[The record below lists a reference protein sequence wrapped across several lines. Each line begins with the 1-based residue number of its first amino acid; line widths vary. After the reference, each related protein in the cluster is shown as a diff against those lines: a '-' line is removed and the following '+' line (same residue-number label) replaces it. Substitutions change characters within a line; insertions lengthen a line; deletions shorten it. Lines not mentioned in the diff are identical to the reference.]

1 MVAQECGGLPL
12 AVFVVGRA
20 LQGYKEKGAWHDVLS
35 QLKQSIPTNLE
46 GVEEQLFKSLELS
59 YKQLKTV
66 ELKVLFLYCCLFRE
80 DYDISEDELTR
91 YAVWESLLSDVVT
104 LEDVRDTA
112 FFG

>member
-59 YKQLKTV
+59 YKQLKTA